1 MTKRDPSLDWIR
13 ALREPQ
19 SALTWDLPT
28 WEQVIRLARRL
39 RLLGRLAES
48 LASGE
53 MLDRVPDQPRRHL
66 EAELRYTRW
75 RATVLHW
82 VLVRVAD
89 ALDGLDAQR
98 VLLKGAAYAGQGF
111 ALGKGR
117 LPSDVDVLVP
127 RQALDQARAMLMAA
141 GWSEVE
147 LDEHDQRYYREWS
160 HELPPL
166 RHPVHGLELDLH
178 HDILPPVARVHVD
191 IGLLLAET
199 QPAADCPGWQVFS
212 LRDQIL
218 HASAHLFH
226 DSELRDR
233 LRDLVDLDALM
244 RIGATSEGFWED
256 LVARSRQLGL
266 QQSLA
271 LALALCADWLD
282 TPVPPSALSGAHRE
296 GLRGLSRLWLT
307 RVMAAALRPAPL
319 DDPTPWSQ
327 GAAAWILLIRYHL
340 GRMPLPTLAQ
350 HLRHKLRQNRQRADA
365 SSGNAG

>member
-1 MTKRDPSLDWIR
+1 MARHELSLDWLG

-19 SALTWDLPT
+19 LALSWELPR
-28 WEQVIRLARRL
+28 WEYVIRLARRL
-39 RLLGRLAES
+39 RLLGRLAEALGS
-48 LASGE
+48 EGL
-53 MLDRVPDQPRRHL
+53 LPRVPEQPRRHL

-75 RATVLHW
+75 RGTVLQW

-89 ALDGLDAQR
+89 ALDSLDAQR
-98 VLLKGAAYAGQGF
+98 VLLKGAAYAGQGL
-111 ALGKGR
+111 ALGRGR

-127 RQALDQARAMLMAA
+127 LQALDQARSLLVAA

-178 HDILPPVARVHVD
+178 HDILPPVARVRVD
-191 IGLLLAET
+191 INLLLAET
-199 QPAADCPGWQVFS
+199 QPAVNCPGWRVFS

-233 LRDLVDLDALM
+233 VRDLVDLDGLM
-244 RIGATSEGFWED
+244 RLGAIRDGFWDD
-256 LVARSRQLGL
+256 LTDRAGQLGL

-271 LALALCADWLD
+271 LTLALCKRWLD
-282 TPVPPSALSGAHRE
+282 TPVPPTV
-296 GLRGLSRLWLT
+296 LSRAQRMGLGRLSRTWLPV
-307 RVMAAALRPAPL
+307 VMAAALRPGPV
-319 DDPTPWSQ
+319 DQPPPWTQ
-327 GAAAWILLIRYHL
+327 GAAARILLMRYHI
-340 GRMPLPTLAQ
+340 GRMPLPMLVR
-350 HLRHKLRQNRQRADA
+350 HLHHKLRRSRQHADA
-365 SSGNAG
+365 APR